1 MATRDRS
8 YTIKE
13 DEMKKG
19 DFDVIKYLVIAFILF
34 VACTGVTT
42 IAKTSTTISNQSDS
56 VPSASSDEEDLSRRE
71 EKSVQF
77 IKKLNAYYNDSTE
90 YTWKIIP
97 DSALC
102 EEIIRYYSKPNPL
115 DGYPGE
121 CQAITIYDL
130 FCNNDSLFKAIDCH
144 MKKKNVHSMLQDSI
158 WIRISYDIWGNMQM
172 NEFWDDKEKMK
183 DFKFLLE
190 NGYFIDDYDP
200 YIR

>member
-1 MATRDRS
+1 
-8 YTIKE
+8 
-13 DEMKKG
+13 MKKSY
-19 DFDVIKYLVIAFILF
+19 FDVIKCLISIFILF

-42 IAKTSTTISNQSDS
+42 AAKTSIVISDQCDS
-56 VPSASSDEEDLSRRE
+56 LPSVSSKGEDWNSRE
-71 EKSVQF
+71 EKSTLF
-77 IKKLNAYYNDSTE
+77 IKKMNAYYNDSAE
-90 YTWKIIP
+90 YTWRIVP

-102 EEIIRYYSKPNPL
+102 EEIIRYYSCTNPL

-130 FCNNDSLFKAIDCH
+130 FCNNDSLFKAIDSH
-144 MKKKNVHSMLQDSI
+144 MKEKNIDSMLQDSI
-158 WIRISYDIWGNMQM
+158 WIRISHDIWGNIEM
-172 NEFWDDKEKMK
+172 NELWDENEKMK

>member
-1 MATRDRS
+1 
-8 YTIKE
+8 
-13 DEMKKG
+13 MKKSN
-19 DFDVIKYLVIAFILF
+19 FYVIKCLIYVFILF
-34 VACTGVTT
+34 VACTGVVT
-42 IAKTSTTISNQSDS
+42 IAKTSTVITDQSDS
-56 VPSASSDEEDLSRRE
+56 LQSVSGDEEEWNSRE
-71 EKSVQF
+71 EKSTRF
-77 IKKLNAYYNDSTE
+77 IKKMNAYYNDSAE
-90 YTWKIIP
+90 YTWKIVP

-144 MKKKNVHSMLQDSI
+144 MKKKNINSMLQDSI

-172 NEFWDDKEKMK
+172 NELWDENEKMK

-190 NGYFIDDYDP
+190 KGYFIDDYAP
-200 YIR
+200 YINDEQ